1 MAPVPRPS
9 RKRAES
15 ESREPSAS
23 TSVSRSNVLWILAPR
38 LVVPS
43 PRGQSRR
50 ANAVKAPSH
59 HRNVKTAAVTAARAE
74 LSRATFAVPS
84 NPTDISAKA
93 QALAA
98 AELAVAVARAEAFL
112 KFQETPE
119 KLNAQQVTTLAGG
132 GSATG
137 GGGLTAPGGTM
148 AYNDYY
154 GFTKI
159 FDGETLKGWDG
170 ETDIWTVDNGAIH
183 SDNSPGRPSA
193 GQQHHIVYVGA
204 GSLVK
209 DFHLKVEF
217 KLTSATNPNAHPD
230 TTPVALPAADAVA
243 GGRGGRGGNTV
254 ANGGIQYRSRLL
266 TGHGP
271 NRSISDP
278 ATIAN
283 PLGTPLPAGI
293 TTQAAANAAG
303 IAGQPW
309 QVSGYQ
315 FDLDSA
321 NQYTGQL
328 YEGQGRS
335 IVSNPGKI
343 VQLFPG
349 GLAITVGSVSDD
361 VKPFIKEHKG
371 LDGEWNQA
379 EVICIGNTMIHM
391 LNGHVIT
398 VTVDNDP
405 VRRASQGIISV
416 QLEGTGQVWYRNIYL
431 KAL

>member
-1 MAPVPRPS
+1 MKTPKILTTFLITAMTVASVHAQAPGGRGGGAPAVAFGVGQMVAVRTM
-9 RKRAES
+9 
-15 ESREPSAS
+15 SADIPPAL
-23 TSVSRSNVLWILAPR
+23 T
-38 LVVPS
+38 
-43 PRGQSRR
+43 Q
-50 ANAVKAPSH
+50 
-59 HRNVKTAAVTAARAE
+59 AVTAAR
-74 LSRATFAVPS
+74 
-84 NPTDISAKA
+84 

-98 AELAVAVARAEAFL
+98 ASIQNATDIPAKVQVLADAELKLAVAQAEGVQKLQASDL
-112 KFQETPE
+112 
-119 KLNAQQVTTLAGG
+119 KLNAEQLASLAR
-132 GSATG
+132 GSLPGTTG
-137 GGGLTAPGGTM
+137 GFGNAMTVM
-148 AYNDYY
+148 AYDDYS

-159 FDGETLKGWDG
+159 FDGSTFKGWDG
-170 ETDIWTVDNGAIH
+170 ETDIWTIDNGAIH
-183 SDNSPGRPSA
+183 SDNSPGRPSS
-193 GQQHHIVYVGA
+193 GQQHHIIYTGP
-204 GSLVK
+204 GSIVK

-230 TTPVALPAADAVA
+230 TTPYVPDPAAA
-243 GGRGGRGGNTV
+243 GRGGRGGTV

-266 TGHGP
+266 AGHGP

-315 FDLDSA
+315 FDLDST
-321 NQYTGQL
+321 NGYTGQL

-335 IVSNPGKI
+335 IVTNPGKM
-343 VQLFPG
+343 VQLLPG
-349 GLAITVGSVSDD
+349 GLNITVGTIADD

-379 EVICIGNTMIHM
+379 EIICVGNTMIHM
-391 LNGHVIT
+391 LNGHVISIT
-398 VTVDNDP
+398 TDLDP
-405 VRRASQGIISV
+405 ARRASQGIISV
-416 QLEGTGQVWYRNIYL
+416 QLEGVGQVWYRNIYL